1 MNGGLQKI
9 LSVHTYVLKRFILV
23 VSTVYTYQKDL
34 ISNELLK
41 KNKMMDAMDTDGLMT
56 FQNFKSIGPP
66 NRLFSIATKRWR

>member
-41 KNKMMDAMDTDGLMT
+41 KNKMMDAMDGWTND
-56 FQNFKSIGPP
+56 
-66 NRLFSIATKRWR
+66 FSKL